1 MAQKPAPAKPTEGD
15 SSLGYPIMEQLLE
28 SEQFDAVN
36 TSFSQGYEK
45 LEKIMNDRSAGLK
58 KQKEAEGSLKA
69 YELTVELIKE
79 LLQIKREIVKNQQ
92 AQKGK

>member
-1 MAQKPAPAKPTEGD
+1 MAQKPAPAKPNEGD

-69 YELTVELIKE
+69 YELTVGLIKE
-79 LLQIKREIVKNQQ
+79 LLQIKRDILKNQQ
-92 AQKGK
+92 GQKGK